1 MKGVFYFFT
10 TGLLMSFNIFS
21 NGTFDEMAKDMAEK
35 FKAPTI
41 SVKGLEK
48 LMSLENTVLMD
59 ARELNE
65 FQVSHIKGAIH
76 VGYKKFDMNKV
87 LSLVKS
93 NSKIIVYCS
102 VGYRSGD
109 ITSKLKNLGIQSF
122 NLYGGIFNWSNSGK
136 ELFNSKGELTNK
148 IHGFDKSWSKWITRG
163 NIVFK

>member
-1 MKGVFYFFT
+1 
-10 TGLLMSFNIFS
+10 
-21 NGTFDEMAKDMAEK
+21 MAKDMAEK

-109 ITSKLKNLGIQSF
+109 ITSKLKNLGIQDLIRVGQSGSLEEILF
-122 NLYGGIFNWSNSGK
+122 LNEVCFYNLC
-136 ELFNSKGELTNK
+136 
-148 IHGFDKSWSKWITRG
+148 
-163 NIVFK
+163 